1 MLKVNK
7 LRKIYNENTILN
19 NITFELEEG
28 EVGILLGKSGA
39 GKTTILRCINGLEEF
54 QGGEIIVNNETIKS
68 VNDITKVRQNIG
80 MVFQSFNL
88 FPHMTVLE
96 NIIESPINTL
106 KSSKDEAVKKAKELL
121 QLVDLED
128 KINSYPYELSGG
140 QKQRVAIARACALN
154 PRILCFDEPT
164 SALDYENIIKVI
176 DIINK
181 LKNEKIS
188 ILIVTHDSN
197 FAKEVGDKFIKINN
211 GNIDDISDIL

>member
-19 NITFELEEG
+19 NITFELKEG

-68 VNDITKVRQNIG
+68 VNDIIKVRQNIG
-80 MVFQSFNL
+80 MVFQNFNL

-106 KSSKDEAVKKAKELL
+106 KIDKNEAIKKAKELL
-121 QLVDLED
+121 KLVDLQD
-128 KINSYPYELSGG
+128 KENSYPHELSGG

-154 PRILCFDEPT
+154 PKILCFDEPT

-176 DIINK
+176 DIIDK
-181 LKNEKIS
+181 LKSEKIS
-188 ILIVTHDSN
+188 ILIVTHDSY
-197 FAKEVGDKFIKINN
+197 FAKQVGDKFIKISN
-211 GNIDDISDIL
+211 GNTEDISYIL

>member
-19 NITFELEEG
+19 NINFELKEG
-28 EVGILLGKSGA
+28 EAGVLLGKSGA

-54 QGGEIIVNNETIKS
+54 KSGEIIVDNESIKS
-68 VNDITKVRQNIG
+68 VNDITKIRKNIG
-80 MVFQSFNL
+80 MVFQNFNL

-106 KSSKDEAVKKAKELL
+106 KIDKNEAIKKAKELL
-121 QLVDLED
+121 KLVDLQD
-128 KINSYPYELSGG
+128 KENSYPHELSGG
-140 QKQRVAIARACALN
+140 QKQRVAIARACALS
-154 PRILCFDEPT
+154 PKILCFDEPT

-181 LKNEKIS
+181 LKSEKIS
-188 ILIVTHDSN
+188 ILIVTHDN
-197 FAKEVGDKFIKINN
+197 YFAKEVGDKFIKINN
-211 GNIDDISDIL
+211 GNIEDITNIL